1 MAVDF
6 PCRRN
11 GARDCSVQ
19 GVDFVRD
26 CSVQGVDFVLSDIG
40 DGTIPLW
47 LPTAGPELVIDA
59 FVPLPTS
66 VLIGHSPQFA
76 VAAGPAQ
83 ALVWTQVRR
92 NSQRWCRCARIVLR
106 KARLRPQNSPCFAAK
121 GVPGNGGGP

>member
-1 MAVDF
+1 MAVDS

-11 GARDCSVQ
+11 AA
-19 GVDFVRD
+19 RD

-47 LPTAGPELVIDA
+47 LPTAGSELVIDA

-92 NSQRWCRCARIVLR
+92 T
-106 KARLRPQNSPCFAAK
+106 
-121 GVPGNGGGP
+121 

>member
-11 GARDCSVQ
+11 GA
-19 GVDFVRD
+19 RD

-92 NSQRWCRCARIVLR
+92 T
-106 KARLRPQNSPCFAAK
+106 
-121 GVPGNGGGP
+121 

>member
-1 MAVDF
+1 M
-6 PCRRN
+6 
-11 GARDCSVQ
+11 
-19 GVDFVRD
+19 
-26 CSVQGVDFVLSDIG
+26 QGVDFVLSDIG

-66 VLIGHSPQFA
+66 VLIGHSLQFA

>member
-1 MAVDF
+1 M
-6 PCRRN
+6 
-11 GARDCSVQ
+11 Q

-66 VLIGHSPQFA
+66 VLIGHSLQFA